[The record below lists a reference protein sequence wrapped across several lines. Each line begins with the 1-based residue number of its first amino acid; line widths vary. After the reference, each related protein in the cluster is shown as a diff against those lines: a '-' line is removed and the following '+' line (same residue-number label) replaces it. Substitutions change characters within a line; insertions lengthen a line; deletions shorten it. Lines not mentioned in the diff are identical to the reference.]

1 MATGLARAS
10 VRHRRG
16 GFLAGFL
23 SVFLGAAILMAFAS
37 MLDTAGGPGVHGTDR
52 TTLTIMAM
60 VVGGW
65 GAIVVASAV
74 GTTLAVASRQR
85 AAELALLRS
94 LGATP
99 GQAVR
104 LVVGEVA
111 LVGAA
116 GALLA
121 IPFGYG
127 GGYGLL
133 RILQDTDQVH
143 HGIGYRFGTA
153 ALAVGAGGCLLAALA
168 AAWIT
173 ARRTAR
179 RRVRDAQLDA
189 AGGGQRTGRFRLV
202 AGVVLVLAGANC
214 AVLTAT
220 VVDGKQLQSQSV
232 AGEGAILSS
241 IGFALLAPVILRA
254 AVAVLGPLLET
265 LGAGGQL
272 GVLGVRRRLQRAA
285 TPMMPIVVCTAI
297 SVGTLY
303 MQAIWNSA
311 HPVMN
316 ADDKSTATLN
326 YVVVGMLAVFAA
338 VMLVNLIVAD
348 TSARHREFAQLRLTG
363 ATPRQILRLVGAETV
378 LTLVT
383 GVLFGSLAALLSI
396 VPYSLAV
403 TDKAV
408 PDTSP
413 GIYVAVVAGVA
424 VLTLAAGLGSARRTT
439 RVPATAVLRGAVAS

>member
-37 MLDTAGGPGVHGTDR
+37 MLDTAGAPRVHGTDR

-189 AGGGQRTGRFRLV
+189 AGGGHRTSRFRLV

-220 VVDGKQLQSQSV
+220 VLDGKQLQSQSV

-272 GVLGVRRRLQRAA
+272 GVLGCAGGSSGQR
-285 TPMMPIVVCTAI
+285 
-297 SVGTLY
+297 
-303 MQAIWNSA
+303 
-311 HPVMN
+311 
-316 ADDKSTATLN
+316 
-326 YVVVGMLAVFAA
+326 
-338 VMLVNLIVAD
+338 
-348 TSARHREFAQLRLTG
+348 
-363 ATPRQILRLVGAETV
+363 PR
-378 LTLVT
+378 
-383 GVLFGSLAALLSI
+383 
-396 VPYSLAV
+396 
-403 TDKAV
+403 
-408 PDTSP
+408 
-413 GIYVAVVAGVA
+413 
-424 VLTLAAGLGSARRTT
+424 
-439 RVPATAVLRGAVAS
+439 

>member
-10 VRHRRG
+10 VRHRQG
-16 GFLAGFL
+16 GCTAGFL

-74 GTTLAVASRQR
+74 GTTLAVAARQR
-85 AAELALLRS
+85 ASELALLRS

-111 LVGAA
+111 LVGVA
-116 GALLA
+116 GVLAA

-127 GGYGLL
+127 GGCTLL
-133 RILQDTDQVH
+133 RILQDTGQVH
-143 HGIGYRFGTA
+143 HGVGYRFGAA
-153 ALAVGAGGCLLAALA
+153 ALAVGAGGCLLAALT
-168 AAWIT
+168 AAWVT
-173 ARRTAR
+173 ARRGAR
-179 RRVRDAQLDA
+179 RRVRDAQLA
-189 AGGGQRTGRFRLV
+189 AATGGRRISRFRLV
-202 AGVVLVLAGANC
+202 AGVLLVLAGANC

-220 VVDGKQLQSQSV
+220 VMDGGKLQTQSV

-241 IGFALLAPVILRA
+241 IGFALLAPVLLRA
-254 AVAVLGPLLET
+254 STAVLGPVLRA
-265 LGAGGQL
+265 LGAPGEL
-272 GVLGVRRRLQRAA
+272 GVLGVRRRFQRAA

-297 SVGTLY
+297 SAGTLS
-303 MQAIWNSA
+303 MQATWNSA

-316 ADDKSTATLN
+316 ADDKGTATLN
-326 YVVVGMLAVFAA
+326 YVVVGMIAVFAA
-338 VMLVNLIVAD
+338 VMLVNLVVAE
-348 TSARHREFAQLRLTG
+348 TTARRREFAQLRLTG
-363 ATPRQILRLVGAETV
+363 ATPRQVLRLVTAETV

-383 GVLFGSLAALLSI
+383 GLLFGLLASLMSI

-403 TDKAV
+403 TDKAL
-408 PDTSP
+408 PDASFAICP
-413 GIYVAVVAGVA
+413 AVVAGVA
-424 VLTLAAGLGSARRTT
+424 VLTLAAGLGAARRST
-439 RVPATAVLRGAVAS
+439 RAPAVGVLRGAVAS

>member
-16 GFLAGFL
+16 GFVASFLA
-23 SVFLGAAILMAFAS
+23 VFLGAAILMAFAS
-37 MLDTAGGPGVHGTDR
+37 MLDTAGGPAVRDTDR
-52 TTLTIMAM
+52 TTLTIMAT

-74 GTTLAVASRQR
+74 ATTLAVASRQR
-85 AAELALLRS
+85 AGELALLRS

-111 LVGAA
+111 LVGTA

-127 GGYGLL
+127 GGYLL
-133 RILQDTDQVH
+133 LHILQNTGQVR
-143 HGIGYRFGTA
+143 HGVGYRFGAA
-153 ALAVGAGGCLLAALA
+153 ALAVGAAGCLLAALV

-179 RRVRDAQLDA
+179 RRVRDAQLAA
-189 AGGGQRTGRFRLV
+189 AGGGRRTSRFRLV

-220 VVDGKQLQSQSV
+220 VLDGKQLQTQSV
-232 AGEGAILSS
+232 AGEGAVLSS
-241 IGFALLAPVILRA
+241 IGFALLAPVILRVA
-254 AVAVLGPLLET
+254 TAVLGPLLRV
-265 LGAGGQL
+265 LGAPGQL

-285 TPMMPIVVCTAI
+285 TPMMPIVVCTGI

-303 MQAIWNSA
+303 MQAIWNAA
-311 HPVMN
+311 HPAMN
-316 ADDKSTATLN
+316 ADDKGTATLN
-326 YVVVGMLAVFAA
+326 YVVVGMLSVFAA
-338 VMLVNLIVAD
+338 VMLVNLIVAE
-348 TSARHREFAQLRLTG
+348 TTARRQEFAQLRLTG
-363 ATPRQILRLVGAETV
+363 ATPRQVLRLVTAETV

-383 GVLFGSLAALLSI
+383 GLVLGTLAALLSV

-408 PDTSP
+408 PDTP
-413 GIYVAVVAGVA
+413 FGIYLAVVAGVA
-424 VLTLAAGLGSARRTT
+424 ALTLAAGLGAARRTT
-439 RVPATAVLRGAVAS
+439 RTPAVAALRAAVAS

>member
-1 MATGLARAS
+1 
-10 VRHRRG
+10 
-16 GFLAGFL
+16 
-23 SVFLGAAILMAFAS
+23 
-37 MLDTAGGPGVHGTDR
+37 
-52 TTLTIMAM
+52 
-60 VVGGW
+60 
-65 GAIVVASAV
+65 
-74 GTTLAVASRQR
+74 
-85 AAELALLRS
+85 
-94 LGATP
+94 
-99 GQAVR
+99 
-104 LVVGEVA
+104 
-111 LVGAA
+111 
-116 GALLA
+116 
-121 IPFGYG
+121 
-127 GGYGLL
+127 
-133 RILQDTDQVH
+133 
-143 HGIGYRFGTA
+143 
-153 ALAVGAGGCLLAALA
+153 
-168 AAWIT
+168 
-173 ARRTAR
+173 
-179 RRVRDAQLDA
+179 
-189 AGGGQRTGRFRLV
+189 
-202 AGVVLVLAGANC
+202 
-214 AVLTAT
+214 
-220 VVDGKQLQSQSV
+220 
-232 AGEGAILSS
+232 
-241 IGFALLAPVILRA
+241 
-254 AVAVLGPLLET
+254 
-265 LGAGGQL
+265 
-272 GVLGVRRRLQRAA
+272 
-285 TPMMPIVVCTAI
+285 MMPIVVCTAI